1 MLRADWFTIIG
12 VAAQLALCVPA
23 TPAPLR
29 WHISGMFTE
38 ACTCAPPCTCNFG
51 LGASPHSFCYYLL
64 SYAIKTGTHGEVKLD
79 GLIIASAKGQ
89 AGAVWYIDRRATPA
103 QAEALRAIADRI
115 IPIQHGKQES
125 VSKPA
130 RTGIPA
136 TITQEVT
143 EHGSRM
149 RVEGAGEFDNTFL
162 IGLDGKTPIVVL
174 NNTTFNLKR
183 SMKGR
188 TGTLRYSDQ
197 FGNSLDFKGTNTNTG
212 EFEYDQDTRKFL
224 GR

>member
-1 MLRADWFTIIG
+1 MRSIWFTIIG
-12 VAAQLALCVPA
+12 VAAWMVLCVCVA
-23 TPAPLR
+23 PAPLR

-51 LGASPHSFCYYLL
+51 LGASPHNFCYYLL
-64 SYAIKTGTHGEVKLD
+64 SYAIKTGKYREVKLD
-79 GLIIASAKGQ
+79 GLIIACAKGQ
-89 AGAVWYIDRRATPA
+89 AGAVWYIDRRATPP
-103 QAEALRAIADRI
+103 QADALRAIADRI
-115 IPIQHGKQES
+115 VPIQQGKQASPYE
-125 VSKPA
+125 PA
-130 RTGIPA
+130 RTVIPA
-136 TITQEVT
+136 IITQEVT
-143 EHGSRM
+143 ERGSRM

-174 NNTTFNLKR
+174 NNATFNLKR

-212 EFEYDQDTRKFL
+212 EFEFDQDTRKFL

>member
-1 MLRADWFTIIG
+1 
-12 VAAQLALCVPA
+12 
-23 TPAPLR
+23 
-29 WHISGMFTE
+29 
-38 ACTCAPPCTCNFG
+38 
-51 LGASPHSFCYYLL
+51 
-64 SYAIKTGTHGEVKLD
+64 
-79 GLIIASAKGQ
+79 
-89 AGAVWYIDRRATPA
+89 
-103 QAEALRAIADRI
+103 
-115 IPIQHGKQES
+115 
-125 VSKPA
+125 
-130 RTGIPA
+130 
-136 TITQEVT
+136 
-143 EHGSRM
+143 M